1 MRWRYLAI
9 SFFGHAAVFVALF
22 VFVPAARPLTRFDA
36 IPVHIVGATSLPEA
50 QAAPA
55 EAAPERPPLPAE
67 PTPNRPQDQVVK
79 LPKAAKE
86 PAPEAKP
93 QETVL
98 EDDGPVQGAP
108 GLSAGVAVDAAN
120 FEFTY
125 YLIALRNR
133 IGQNWS
139 APAGLAAA
147 GEPVRAVIYFRIE
160 RDGTVSDV
168 RVEESSSRSFFD
180 QSAVRAVRIS
190 APLPPLP
197 LAFDGEQLG
206 VHFGFTF
213 EGR

>member
-1 MRWRYLAI
+1 MRWRYLAV
-9 SFFGHAAVFVALF
+9 SLFGHAAVFVALF

-36 IPVHIVGATSLPEA
+36 IPVHIVGSTTLP
-50 QAAPA
+50 AAKPVPPA
-55 EAAPERPPLPAE
+55 AAPERPALPAE
-67 PTPNRPQDQVVK
+67 TTPNRPKDEVVK
-79 LPKAAKE
+79 LPKPAKE
-86 PAPEAKP
+86 KAPTQPK
-93 QETVL
+93 ETVL
-98 EDDGPVQGAP
+98 EDTGPVQGAP

-133 IGQNWS
+133 IGQNWA
-139 APAGLAAA
+139 APAGLRSD
-147 GEPVRAVIYFRIE
+147 GEPVRAIVYFRIE
-160 RDGTVSDV
+160 RDGRVSEV

-206 VHFGFTF
+206 VHFAFTY